1 MKNTLLLRFILLIT
15 ASLFIISCED
25 DDPLQ
30 PEEEHF
36 VPIGT
41 AIYDATGALYVTIL
55 RGVTFDTLFI
65 QNGDLSDHF
74 DVKFF
79 DENEEIVEAPE
90 NENTKLNH
98 LIDDETITEF
108 WQHEDDQGGF
118 EFHLRGLKKGV
129 TSIELFIEHEGHNDY
144 RSGKIPVKVK

>member
-1 MKNTLLLRFILLIT
+1 MNTKIFFTIIIFFASFIF
-15 ASLFIISCED
+15 SSCED

-41 AIYDATGALYVTIL
+41 AIYDATGALYVTIF
-55 RGVTFDTLFI
+55 RGVTSDTLFI
-65 QNGDLSDHF
+65 QFGELSDHF

-90 NENTKLNH
+90 NENTKLNYS
-98 LIDDETITEF
+98 IDDETIIEF

-129 TSIELFIEHEGHNDY
+129 TSIELLIEHEGHNDY
-144 RSGKIPVKVK
+144 RSGKIPVKVR